1 MLEFVFNSFVTLL
14 VVVDPLGLA
23 PIFVALTR
31 GYPEKRKRE
40 AAIRA
45 TIMSAAILLLFAI
58 AGDVL
63 LEALG
68 SASLRSG

>member
-1 MLEFVFNSFVTLL
+1 MLEFVFNSFVTARGRC
-14 VVVDPLGLA
+14 PLGLA
-23 PIFVALTR
+23 PIFAALTR
-31 GYPEKRKRE
+31 GYPKKRKRGV
-40 AAIRA
+40 AIRA
-45 TIMSAAILLLFAI
+45 TIIGAAILLLFAI

>member
-40 AAIRA
+40 VAVRGAI
-45 TIMSAAILLLFAI
+45 IGAAILLLFAI
-58 AGDVL
+58 AGHVL